1 MRLTAIETEST
12 VAIKGGKVRATNMER
27 LVLSLPDDA
36 GMEIKVAFNE
46 LVAPES
52 PLQQISA
59 VEKLSDLSGMSDD
72 NAKFCVSVLTS
83 ALLQLNPKVQLR
95 NKIFKTLPTM
105 GCNNPELYKATI
117 LKVIVAGLTDP
128 KTSQSVVFG
137 IPLLVEANGAL
148 LVPRSGREKKGGDE
162 KKVVEKEEQ
171 ARTDKVITP
180 DLHPVVFGALL
191 HGITQLW
198 QDFLIASSAAEASTV
213 LQHLQQLVKSSTMYV
228 QQHFSNDAG
237 DMPQELHSLKNAV
250 FEVIQHP
257 SCPLDL
263 RTNCGQLVA
272 TITKTLHNGN
282 LQQVLQSYRF
292 DEEQSELPTLA
303 QLALLN
309 GILSISQ
316 GRDLYVQQ
324 VCGTCL
330 GTDVLQAVL
339 KPGMQSNDGNIAI
352 SVIRVVHQW
361 TLRTLEAFRFPGELD
376 MLRKVLDPSST
387 LMVRLLEYMWLAWDH
402 FLDSVKNATKDS
414 FVNYMKIQQ
423 TLSVEVSGQHF
434 LGVCKVLLED
444 LCSRKFRFSAVSCM
458 VPVVGAQNLLLS
470 YPQLPHTLLNQLR
483 DPAVASHSAELLEAL
498 FTQHQKEVS
507 VDEWQDLWLS
517 TFLDLFSKE
526 MQTYGY
532 ELLFKKLLFTCPEA
546 LSVAVKKLVEL
557 AKNPVSEKLCLLIM
571 CVKIGRCSPIWLKKC
586 QQNKIESDEQMWKS
600 ILPYE
605 TIKLCLWH
613 TDESVRTAAFSLLC
627 ESPKSTELP
636 EKEELEFIY
645 DYYLYNLTAQSPAY
659 RQHLLKSTK
668 KLFLR
673 IKEGTMALTKSSK
686 SKGDREHGKDILRLQ
701 KEFSSK
707 LFWQM
712 VKNLYN
718 GANSMRRTMSLQVL
732 ELFQT
737 ILSGCYNDLEIT
749 KLCQSKVYTDT
760 LISVLDD
767 SYETNKVIALML
779 LQSTPKTCED
789 PEDTQRIHALIKAAC
804 TLASTCRPPDTI
816 TAGFLFKYLSSH
828 PVAISIVRD
837 NIKDSTSTE
846 NAIALFCI
854 FVLQFLQ
861 KEVQTAKENLLKA
874 ASSGPMYG
882 LLLCV
887 RMLLSDIPETDIT
900 KDHHT
905 WQEIL
910 KIVLQVCYQVSELV
924 APVVRNS
931 SPEGHLPMDLNP
943 ESLEV
948 LRATLQQSLG
958 NHHNEQ
964 DVVLSAEAT
973 PQELVKAQAVNAQ
986 MLLLCAWRCVKE
998 ISLILGDVVQK
1009 MPLSPR
1015 TDALLTNEDVVMIGQ
1030 YFITQLLETKHRGAF
1045 EQSYVGFGRVCE
1057 RLWSC
1062 EEEELR
1068 KLPTS
1073 WVEDLLATIQD
1084 ESDTRLCA
1092 TRRSAGVPF
1101 IVQAVLSSEPKMM
1114 GASCLKT
1121 TMNTLLQLAEETHYC
1136 GSEARIHS
1144 FNILRAV
1151 YRDTRLGDLIIP
1163 YVSQGVKAAIEGY
1176 RGNSW
1181 AERNSAAL
1189 LFAALITRML
1199 GVKRT
1204 QDDLSRKNAM
1214 SAQVFF
1220 KRYPDLYDF
1229 LKIELENGAA
1239 GVKEGKLVPA
1249 LFPVLLLLARLAP
1262 APLEGRMSAI
1272 SLASFTPAVLQC
1284 SASSVLQ
1291 LRALASHA
1299 LVPLVNPHQLEGVIE
1314 QISASASL
1322 SNQNSLHGCLLC
1334 LLKLVKNFE
1343 ETICNLTNN
1352 MLIMKSLLTVI
1363 WSASQ
1368 KNPCLVTRASAL
1380 ELYTFLAQRKLLQES
1395 TPEVVGVVSD
1405 ACTVIKTNDLVL
1417 QSMPWSA
1424 LCQKQ
1429 ATRFLLTT
1437 AYNLQEEQDIT
1448 INTLISHS
1456 CYEVRLST
1464 LEHIEGMTHLDVP
1477 ILMHLLRCI
1486 HTEDHPE
1493 CLSLVYSI
1501 LSKQLSSLNYGKEMI
1516 GQDQLVELLY
1526 HIISIAKEE
1535 TCLELMKRMI
1545 QLSSVLMITLLSKQ
1559 ETSVATEKAIHR
1571 WLEMILSF
1579 SLSEND
1585 TDTRQTTAQ
1594 AVCDI
1599 LPHLVSHPCI
1609 TDKTRLVVYEVIT
1622 TELQDDSDCVRDIVS
1637 YGVSGL
1643 LKHHHHGR
1651 QQFCLQPTRVMEK
1664 VCGLIASCTWPE
1676 ASSLLVKL
1684 SLKEDMPEGFGLAQ
1698 EDDRV
1703 FDKGEMNIY
1712 SEKIIVSQAMLKGLS
1727 DALTLN
1733 SFASASTLTFLK
1745 SHVVPFLCAPTVR
1758 QDKIPEDVWQI
1769 ISQKEDQL
1777 LSLNQLL
1784 SLLEYDIFYIYEQI
1798 MSLKDTALFC
1808 VRHVDLW
1815 LMRLSCR
1822 SAIWARFSPLIDRE
1836 SSLVKSVVE
1845 GLNQSVLK
1853 NSFLCQI
1860 IEELSSV
1867 R

>member
-1 MRLTAIETEST
+1 MQLTEMEST

-27 LVLSLPDDA
+27 LDLSLPDGA
-36 GMEIKVAFNE
+36 GMEIRVAFNE

-59 VEKLSDLSGMSDD
+59 VEKLQLSALSVMSDD
-72 NAKFCVSVLTS
+72 NTRFCVSVLTS

-105 GCNNPELYKATI
+105 GCNNPELYKATVLEI
-117 LKVIVAGLTDP
+117 IMAGLTDP
-128 KTSQSVVFG
+128 KTSRSAVLG
-137 IPLLVEANGAL
+137 TSLLVEGNGAL
-148 LVPRSGREKKGGDE
+148 LVPRIGREKKGEGDE
-162 KKVVEKEEQ
+162 EMKVVGKEEQ
-171 ARTDKVITP
+171 GRTDVMTA
-180 DLHPVVFGALL
+180 DLHPVVFSALL
-191 HGITQLW
+191 KGITQLW
-198 QDFLIASSAAEASTV
+198 HGDFLVASSAAEASTV

-228 QQHFSNDAG
+228 QQHFNSDANDI
-237 DMPQELHSLKNAV
+237 PQELHSLKDAV

-272 TITKTLHNGN
+272 TITRTLHKGN

-309 GILSISQ
+309 GILSISH
-316 GRDLYVQQ
+316 GRDLYAQQ
-324 VCGTCL
+324 DRGTCL
-330 GTDVLQAVL
+330 GTEVLQAVL
-339 KPGMQSNDGNIAI
+339 KPGMQSSDGNIAI

-361 TLRTLEAFRFPGELD
+361 TLRTLEAFRSPGELE
-376 MLRKVLDPSST
+376 MLRVVLDPSST

-423 TLSVEVSGQHF
+423 SLSVEVSGQHF
-434 LGVCKVLLED
+434 LGVCKLLLED

-470 YPQLPHTLLNQLR
+470 YPQLPRTLLNQLR

-507 VDEWQDLWLS
+507 LDEWQDLWLS
-517 TFLDLFSKE
+517 VFLDLFSKE

-571 CVKIGRCSPIWLKKC
+571 CVKIGRCSPHWLKKC
-586 QQNKIESDEQMWKS
+586 QENNKESDEQMWKS

-636 EKEELEFIY
+636 EKEELELIY
-645 DYYLYNLTAQSPAY
+645 DYYLYNLTTQSPSY

-673 IKEGTMALTKSSK
+673 IKEGTIALTKSSK
-686 SKGDREHGKDILRLQ
+686 KKGDKEHRKDILTVQ
-701 KEFSSK
+701 QEFSSK

-737 ILSGCYNDLEIT
+737 ILSGCYNDLEVT

-804 TLASTCRPPDTI
+804 TLASACRPPDTI
-816 TAGFLFKYLSSH
+816 TAGYLFKYLSSH
-828 PVAISIVRD
+828 PVAISIVKD
-837 NIKDSTSTE
+837 NIKDSTATE
-846 NAIALFCI
+846 NAVALFCM
-854 FVLQFLQ
+854 FVVQFLQ
-861 KEVQTAKENLLKA
+861 KEVQTAKESLLKA

-900 KDHHT
+900 KHHHT

-910 KIVLQVCYQVSELV
+910 KIVLQLCYQVSELV

-958 NHHNEQ
+958 NHHNER
-964 DVVLSAEAT
+964 DIMLSAEAT
-973 PQELVKAQAVNAQ
+973 PQELVKAQAVSAQ

-998 ISLILGDVVQK
+998 VSLIFGDVVQK

-1015 TDALLTNEDVVMIGQ
+1015 SDAVLTNEDVVMIGQ

-1057 RLWSC
+1057 KLWSC

-1068 KLPTS
+1068 KLPAS
-1073 WVEDLLATIQD
+1073 WLEELLATIQD

-1121 TMNTLLQLAEETHYC
+1121 TMSTLLRLAEETHYS

-1151 YRDTRLGDLIIP
+1151 YKDTRLGDLIIP

-1220 KRYPDLYDF
+1220 KRYPELYDF

-1299 LVPLVNPHQLEGVIE
+1299 LIPLVNPHQLEGVIE
-1314 QISASASL
+1314 QISTSASL
-1322 SNQNSLHGCLLC
+1322 SNQNALHGCLLC
-1334 LLKLVKNFE
+1334 LFKLVKNFE
-1343 ETICNLTNN
+1343 ETVCSPS
-1352 MLIMKSLLTVI
+1352 MKSLLTVM

-1395 TPEVVGVVSD
+1395 SPEVIGVVSD
-1405 ACTVIKTNDLVL
+1405 ACTIIKKNDLFL

-1429 ATRFLLTT
+1429 ATRFILTT
-1437 AYNLQEEQDIT
+1437 AYNLQEEHDIT
-1448 INTLISHS
+1448 INMLISHS

-1464 LEHIEGMTHLDVP
+1464 LEHIEGMTCLEGP
-1477 ILMHLLRCI
+1477 ILMHLLKCI
-1486 HTEDHPE
+1486 HTEVHPE

-1501 LSKQLSSLNYGKEMI
+1501 LSKQLSSPNYAKEMI
-1516 GQDQLVELLY
+1516 RQDQLVELLY
-1526 HIISIAKEE
+1526 HIISSAKEE
-1535 TCLELMKRMI
+1535 TCLELMTRMI
-1545 QLSSVLMITLLSKQ
+1545 QLSSVLMITLLSM
-1559 ETSVATEKAIHR
+1559 ETSVVTEKAIHQ
-1571 WLEMILSF
+1571 WLEMISSF

-1609 TDKTRLVVYEVIT
+1609 TEKIRLVVYEIMT
-1622 TELQDDSDCVRDIVS
+1622 TELQDDSDCVRDTVS
-1637 YGVSGL
+1637 YGVSEL
-1643 LKHHHHGR
+1643 LKHHHQER
-1651 QQFCLQPTRVMEK
+1651 QQFYLQPTRVMEK
-1664 VCGLIASCTWPE
+1664 VCGIIASCEWPE

-1684 SLKEDMPEGFGLAQ
+1684 SLKEDLPEGFGLTQ

-1712 SEKIIVSQAMLKGLS
+1712 SEKMIVSQATLKALS

-1733 SFASASTLTFLK
+1733 SVASASTLTFLR

-1758 QDKIPEDVWQI
+1758 QDKIPEAVWQI
-1769 ISQKEDQL
+1769 ISQEEDQL
-1777 LSLNQLL
+1777 LSLSQLL

-1822 SAIWARFSPLIDRE
+1822 SAIWARFSPLIDEE
-1836 SSLVKSVVE
+1836 SSLVKTVVE

>member
-1 MRLTAIETEST
+1 MQLRGTEMEST
-12 VAIKGGKVRATNMER
+12 VAVKGGKIRSTNMER
-27 LVLSLPDDA
+27 LVLSLPD
-36 GMEIKVAFNE
+36 GTGEVRVAFNE
-46 LVAPES
+46 LIAPES

-59 VEKLSDLSGMSDD
+59 VEKLSALSLMSDD
-72 NAKFCVSVLTS
+72 QAELCISILTS

-95 NKIFKTLPTM
+95 NKIFKTLPSM
-105 GCNNPELYKATI
+105 GCNNPDLYKETV
-117 LKVIVAGLTDP
+117 LKVVMAGLTDP
-128 KTSQSVVFG
+128 KTPRSVVFG
-137 IPLLVEANGAL
+137 ASLLVEGNGAL
-148 LVPRSGREKKGGDE
+148 LMAGSGKEKKGKGDKE
-162 KKVVEKEEQ
+162 KNEEVEMGEQ
-171 ARTDKVITP
+171 VEGKTGKVITAE
-180 DLHPVVFGALL
+180 LHPFVFGALL
-191 HGITQLW
+191 KGISQLW
-198 QDFLIASSAAEASTV
+198 HGDFLVASSTAEASTV

-228 QQHFSNDAG
+228 QQHFSDGANDI
-237 DMPQELHSLKNAV
+237 PQELHSLKDAV
-250 FEVIQHP
+250 LEVIQHP

-272 TITKTLHNGN
+272 TITKTLHKGN
-282 LQQVLQSYRF
+282 LQQVLQSYHF
-292 DEEQSELPTLA
+292 DEEQSQLPTLA

-324 VCGTCL
+324 ECGTCL
-330 GTDVLQAVL
+330 GAAVLQAVL
-339 KPGMQSNDGNIAI
+339 RPAMQSNDGSIAV

-361 TLRTLEAFRFPGELD
+361 TLRTLEAFRSPGELE
-376 MLRKVLDPSST
+376 MLKKVLDPSSG
-387 LMVRLLEYMWLAWDH
+387 LMVRFLEYMWLAWDH

-423 TLSVEVSGQHF
+423 SLSVEVSGKHF
-434 LGVCKVLLED
+434 LGVCKTLLED

-458 VPVVGAQNLLLS
+458 VPVVGAQNILLS
-470 YPQLPHTLLNQLR
+470 YPQLPCTLLNQLR
-483 DPAVASHSAELLEAL
+483 DPAIASHSAELLEAL
-498 FTQHQKEVS
+498 FTKHQKEVS
-507 VDEWQDLWLS
+507 LDEWQDLWLS
-517 TFLDLFSKE
+517 VFLDLFSKD

-571 CVKIGRCSPIWLKKC
+571 CVKIGRCSPHWLKKC
-586 QQNKIESDEQMWKS
+586 QQNDKESDEQMWKS

-645 DYYLYNLTAQSPAY
+645 DYYLYNLTTQSPAY

-686 SKGDREHGKDILRLQ
+686 SKGDKDNGKEILTVQ
-701 KEFSSK
+701 QEFCSK

-712 VKNLYN
+712 VQNLYN

-732 ELFQT
+732 ELFQS
-737 ILSGCYNDLEIT
+737 ILSGCYNDLGIS
-749 KLCQSKVYTDT
+749 KLYQSKVYADT

-779 LQSTPKTCED
+779 LQSIPKECENT
-789 PEDTQRIHALIKAAC
+789 EDTQRIHALVKAAC
-804 TLASTCRPPDTI
+804 SLTSTCRPPDTI
-816 TAGFLFKYLSSH
+816 TAGYLFKYLSSH
-828 PVAISIVRD
+828 PLAISIV
-837 NIKDSTSTE
+837 KDSVKDTTETE
-846 NAIALFCI
+846 NSVVLFCK

-861 KEVQTAKENLLKA
+861 KEVKTAEESLLKA

-887 RMLLSDIPETDIT
+887 RMLLSDIPEADIT
-900 KDHHT
+900 KHHQT

-910 KIVLQVCYQVSELV
+910 KMVLQLCFQVSELV

-964 DVVLSAEAT
+964 DVMLSAEAT
-973 PQELVKAQAVNAQ
+973 PQELVKAQAVSAQ

-1009 MPLSPR
+1009 MPLSPQ
-1015 TDALLTNEDVVMIGQ
+1015 ANAVLTNEDVVMIGQ

-1062 EEEELR
+1062 KEEELR
-1068 KLPTS
+1068 KLPAV
-1073 WVEDLLATIQD
+1073 WLEDLLATIQD

-1114 GASCLKT
+1114 GASCLKN
-1121 TMNTLLQLAEETHYC
+1121 TMSTLLQLAGETHYS
-1136 GSEARIHS
+1136 GSEAKIHS

-1151 YRDTRLGDLIIP
+1151 YKDTRLGDFIIP

-1220 KRYPDLYDF
+1220 KRYPELYDF
-1229 LKIELENGAA
+1229 LKMELENGAV

-1262 APLEGRMSAI
+1262 APLEGRTSAI

-1299 LVPLVNPHQLEGVIE
+1299 LIPLVNPHQLEGVIE

-1322 SNQNSLHGCLLC
+1322 SNQNALHGCLLC

-1343 ETICNLTNN
+1343 ETVCNPCNN
-1352 MLIMKSLLTVI
+1352 RLIIKSLMTILWAATK
-1363 WSASQ
+1363 A
-1368 KNPCLVTRASAL
+1368 NACLVTRSSAL
-1380 ELYTFLAQRKLLQES
+1380 ELYTLLAQTKLLQES
-1395 TPEVVGVVSD
+1395 SEVAEVSSD
-1405 ACTVIKTNDLVL
+1405 ACIFIKTNDLVL

-1437 AYNLQEEQDIT
+1437 AQNLEEDHSISLKM
-1448 INTLISHS
+1448 LISHD

-1464 LEHIEGMTHLDVP
+1464 LEHVEGLTHLEAP
-1477 ILMHLLRCI
+1477 ILIHLLSCI

-1501 LSKQLSSLNYGKEMI
+1501 LSKHLSSLDHGKEII
-1516 GQDQLVELLY
+1516 GPDQLMKLVG

-1535 TCLELMKRMI
+1535 TCLELMTRMI
-1545 QLSSVLMITLLSKQ
+1545 QLSSVLMIALLSR
-1559 ETSVATEKAIHR
+1559 ETPNIMEEAVHQ

-1579 SLSEND
+1579 SQSEND
-1585 TDTRQTTAQ
+1585 ADTRQTTAE
-1594 AVCDI
+1594 AVCNV
-1599 LPHLVSHPCI
+1599 LPHLISHPCV
-1609 TDKTRLVVYEVIT
+1609 TDKIRLVVYEIMT
-1622 TELQDDSDCVRDIVS
+1622 TELQDDSDIVRDTVS
-1637 YGVSGL
+1637 YGVSEL
-1643 LKHHHHGR
+1643 LKQQHQEK
-1651 QQFCLQPTRVMEK
+1651 QQFYLQPTRVMEK
-1664 VCGLIASCTWPE
+1664 VCGLIASCKWPE

-1684 SLKEDMPEGFGLAQ
+1684 SLKEDLPEGFGLAQ

-1712 SEKIIVSQAMLKGLS
+1712 SEKLIVMQATLKALS
-1727 DALTLN
+1727 DVLTSN
-1733 SFASASTLTFLK
+1733 SFPSASALTFLR
-1745 SHVVPFLCAPTVR
+1745 SHVIPFLCSPTVT
-1758 QDKIPEDVWQI
+1758 QDKIPEEV
-1769 ISQKEDQL
+1769 SQEEELLLSLSQL
-1777 LSLNQLL
+1777 LSV
-1784 SLLEYDIFYIYEQI
+1784 LEYDICYIYEQI
-1798 MSLKDTALFC
+1798 TALKDTALFC

-1822 SAIWARFSPLIDRE
+1822 SAIWAKLSPLIGRK
-1836 SSLVKSVVE
+1836 SSSVKLVVE

-1860 IEELSSV
+1860 IEELSSSG
-1867 R
+1867 